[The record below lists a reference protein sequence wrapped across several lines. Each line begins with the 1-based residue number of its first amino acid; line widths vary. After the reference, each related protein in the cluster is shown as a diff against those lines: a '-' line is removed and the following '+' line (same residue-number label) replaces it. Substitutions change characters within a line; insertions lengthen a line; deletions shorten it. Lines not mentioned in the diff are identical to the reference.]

1 MVVRR
6 REFFASAAG
15 LLMAGKAALSEPAT
29 VHYRRPPPYEP
40 YIPLIEPGRDEFAEE
55 KAALELTARVREW
68 WKANGGRGEA
78 RFYALGGNLVRF
90 EIKSPAEYRTGLW
103 KVELRGERVASVT
116 TVEEDVARSSKR
128 LFRDVTGAVFD
139 GVRSFE
145 EQLSR
150 GIPYWVARID
160 PAAGIDIYGSNGIAA
175 GDIDND
181 GVDELYICQPGGLPN
196 RLYKNA
202 GGRFVDISAKAGVDI
217 LDDSSCAL
225 FLDVR
230 NIGRQDLVLLRANGP
245 ALFLNNGDGVFRLKG
260 DAFQF
265 RTPPQGGFTGMAA
278 ADYDRDGKLDLYL
291 CCYLFFQSEA
301 QYRYPV
307 PYHDARNGPPNFL
320 FHNGLDADG
329 NGAFTDVTAEVGLNH
344 NNDRFSF
351 APAWCDYDGDGW
363 PELYVANDFGRN
375 NLYKNENGKFRDI
388 AAEAGVE
395 DIGPGMS
402 AAWFDY
408 DGDGRPDLYVSN
420 MWSDAGQ
427 RVTRSPAFKSRTS
440 AELREAYRRHAKGN
454 SLYRNRGDGSFT
466 ETGAAERVE
475 AGRWAWSSDG
485 HDFDCDG
492 TPEIFVTCGMMTH
505 GREPDMN
512 SFFWRQVVAKSPI
525 DARPA
530 AAYESGWNAI
540 NQFIREGYSWNGR
553 EPNVFFVRRDGRYR
567 DWSGVSGLDCADD
580 SRAFAVT
587 DLTGDGALD
596 LVVKSRLGPQVRVF
610 ANQCAGARRRMV
622 FRLRGTKSNR
632 DAIGARVNVDG
643 QVKWLSAGAGY
654 LSQHTKKLHF
664 GLGGRTVAQTV
675 KITWP
680 SGLEQTLGPLESG
693 FEYTVVEGSAELSK
707 VPLRPR
713 FRFPERIPPVSADNR
728 PALESTWLLEPI
740 PLPDQR
746 KGPGLATIGVRES
759 GDTLA
764 AYSLFRRYLFEH
776 RADLEL
782 PLYLLVDERGRARK
796 IYAQQ
801 PGAAQ
806 VAQDLAAPAR
816 PLPFAGRYL
825 VEPRRNL
832 FKIGAALLWSG
843 YAEQALPYLEAELE
857 RTPRNVRIM
866 VLVAQIHLEA
876 QRTRQARRVLEQA
889 LAIDPASAEAWNE
902 LGGVEMAEGNP
913 KAAIERYRKALDIK
927 SDLPY
932 ALLNL
937 AQAYAELGDHSSA
950 EKFFARALEADPE
963 SAEAANG
970 LGLALANQNRL
981 DEAKRAF
988 ERAIE
993 IRRDYA
999 SAINNLGVLY
1009 TTRGDANSA
1018 IAAFRYGIQVAPDED
1033 LLYLN
1038 LGRIYVNRGER
1049 DQARRVIE
1057 QWLERKPGSETA
1069 RKALRALEA
1078 ER

>member
-1 MVVRR
+1 VRR
-6 REFFASAAG
+6 REFLAAAAG
-15 LLMAGKAALSEPAT
+15 LLIAGKPSLSEPVK

-40 YIPLIEPGRDEFAEE
+40 YIPLIEPGRDEFPEE
-55 KAALELTARVREW
+55 KSALQVAARVREW
-68 WKANGGRGEA
+68 WNAQGGRGEA
-78 RFYALGGNLVRF
+78 RFYLLPDNLVRF
-90 EIKSPAEYRTGLW
+90 EIKSPGEYRTGLW
-103 KVELRGERVASVT
+103 KLELKGEQIARVT
-116 TVEEDVARSSKR
+116 TVEEDVAKSAKP
-128 LFRDVTGAVFD
+128 LFRDVTGAVFE
-139 GVRSFE
+139 GVQSFH

-150 GIPYWVARID
+150 GIPCWVARID
-160 PAAGIDIYGSNGIAA
+160 PAAGIDIYGSNGLAA

-181 GVDELYICQPGGLPN
+181 GIDELYVCQPGGLPN
-196 RLYKNA
+196 RLYKNVD
-202 GGRFVDISAKAGVDI
+202 GRFVDISEKAGLDI

-245 ALFLNNGDGVFRLKG
+245 ALFLNNGDGTFRLKG

-265 RTPPQGGFTGMAA
+265 KTQPQGGFTGMAA
-278 ADYDRDGKLDLYL
+278 ADYNLDGKLDLYL
-291 CCYLFFQSEA
+291 CSYLFFQSEA

-320 FHNGLDADG
+320 FRNGLDAEG
-329 NGAFTDVTAEVGLNH
+329 NGAFIDVTAEAGLNH

-363 PELYVANDFGRN
+363 PDLYVANDFGRN
-375 NLYKNENGKFRDI
+375 NLYKNDNGKFRDI
-388 AAEAGVE
+388 AAEARVE

-408 DGDGRPDLYVSN
+408 DRDGRPDLYVSN

-427 RVTRSPAFKSRTS
+427 RVTRSHAFQPAQSGGLS
-440 AELREAYRRHAKGN
+440 EAYRRHTKGN
-454 SLYRNRGDGSFT
+454 SLYCNRGDGSFA
-466 ETGAAERVE
+466 ETGADERVE
-475 AGRWAWSSDG
+475 GGRWAWSSDA

-492 TPEIFVTCGMMTH
+492 APEIFVTCGMMTNS
-505 GREPDMN
+505 REPDMS
-512 SFFWRQVVAKSPI
+512 SFFWRQVVAKSPV
-525 DARPA
+525 DAKPA

-540 NQFIREGYSWNGR
+540 NQFIREGYSWNGH
-553 EPNVFFVRRDGRYR
+553 EPNVFFVRCDGRYR
-567 DWSGVSGLDCADD
+567 DYSGVSGLDVAEDG
-580 SRAFAVT
+580 RAFTVT

-596 LVVKSRLGPQVRVF
+596 LVLKSRLGPQVRVF
-610 ANQCAGARRRMV
+610 ENQCAGARNRIV

-632 DAIGARVNVDG
+632 DAIGARVDVDG
-643 QVKWLSAGAGY
+643 QVKWMSAGSGY

-664 GLGGRTVAQTV
+664 GIGDRTSIRKMKV
-675 KITWP
+675 TWP
-680 SGLEQTLGPLESG
+680 SGLEQAFGPLDAG
-693 FEYTVVEGSAELSK
+693 FEYTVEEGSADFK
-707 VPLRPR
+707 KIALRAR
-713 FRFPERIPPVSADNR
+713 FKFPETVAAVPTDNR
-728 PALESTWLLEPI
+728 PALESTWFLEPI
-740 PLPDQR
+740 PLPDPR
-746 KGPGLATIGVRES
+746 RGPGLVSITSRES
-759 GDTLA
+759 AETLA
-764 AYSLFRRYLFEH
+764 AYSLFRRYLFEW

-782 PLYLLVDERGRARK
+782 PLYLLVDEKGRARK
-796 IYAQQ
+796 IYASQ
-801 PGAAQ
+801 PTAAQ
-806 VAQDLAAPAR
+806 VDKDIALPAR
-816 PLPFAGRYL
+816 PLPFKGRYL

-843 YAEQALPYLEAELE
+843 YSEQALPYLEAELE
-857 RTPRNVRIM
+857 RTPRNVRTM

-876 QRTRQARRVLEQA
+876 KRTQEARRVLQQA
-889 LAIDPASAEAWNE
+889 IAIDPASAEAWNE

-913 KAAIERYRKALDIK
+913 KRAIERYLKALDIK
-927 SDLPY
+927 SDLTY
-932 ALLNL
+932 AMLNA
-937 AQAYAELGDHSSA
+937 AQAYAELGDHASA
-950 EKFFARALEADPE
+950 ERFFTRALETDPQ

-1009 TTRGDANSA
+1009 TTRGDTNNA

-1038 LGRIYVNRGER
+1038 LGRVYVNRGER

-1057 QWLERKPGSETA
+1057 QWLERKPGNETA
-1069 RKALRALEA
+1069 NKALRALDG

>member
-1 MVVRR
+1 MRR
-6 REFFASAAG
+6 REFLAAAG
-15 LLMAGKAALSEPAT
+15 AFLLADKPALSEPAKI
-29 VHYRRPPPYEP
+29 HYRRPPPYEP
-40 YIPLIEPGRDEFAEE
+40 YIPLIGPGRDEFPEE
-55 KAALELTARVREW
+55 KTAAELAARVREW
-68 WKANGGRGEA
+68 WKAEGGRGEA
-78 RFYALGGNLVRF
+78 RFYALPDNLVRF
-90 EIKSPAEYRTGLW
+90 EIKSPGEYRTGVW
-103 KVELRGERVASVT
+103 KIELKGEHIARVT
-116 TVEEDVARSSKR
+116 IVEEDVAKCAEP
-128 LFRDVTGAVFD
+128 LFRDVTGALFE
-139 GVRSFE
+139 GVTSFQ

-160 PAAGIDIYGSNGIAA
+160 PGAGIDIYGSNGIAA

-181 GVDELYICQPGGLPN
+181 GVDELYVCQPGGLPN
-196 RLYKNA
+196 RLYKNV
-202 GGRFVDISAKAGVDI
+202 GGRFVDMSEKAGVDV

-225 FLDVR
+225 FLDLR
-230 NIGRQDLVLLRANGP
+230 NIGCQDLILLRANGP
-245 ALFLNNGDGVFRLKG
+245 ALFLNNGDGTFRLKG

-265 RTPPQGGFTGMAA
+265 KAQPQGGFTGMAA

-329 NGAFTDVTAEVGLNH
+329 NGSFTDVTAETGLNH

-363 PELYVANDFGRN
+363 PDLYVANDFGRN
-375 NLYKNENGKFRDI
+375 NFYKNDRGRFRDL

-408 DGDGRPDLYVSN
+408 DGDGRADLYVSN

-427 RVTRSPAFKSRTS
+427 RVTRSPAFQPVKSGG
-440 AELREAYRRHAKGN
+440 LRESYRRHTKGN
-454 SLYRNRGDGSFT
+454 SLYRNRGDGSFA

-475 AGRWAWSSDG
+475 AGRWAWSSDA

-492 TPEIFVTCGMMTH
+492 TLEIFVTCGMMTNS
-505 GREPDMN
+505 REPDMS
-512 SFFWRQVVAKSPI
+512 SFFWRQVVAKSPT
-525 DARPA
+525 DAKPA

-540 NQFIREGYSWNGR
+540 NQFIREGYSWNGH
-553 EPNVFFVRRDGRYR
+553 EPNVFFVRRDGCYH
-567 DWSGVSGLDCADD
+567 DYSGVSGLDFAEDG
-580 SRAFAVT
+580 RAFAVT

-596 LVVKSRLGPQVRVF
+596 LVLKSRLGPQVRVF
-610 ANQCAGARRRMV
+610 ANQCAGARNRIV
-622 FRLRGTKSNR
+622 LRLCGTKSNR
-632 DAIGARVNVDG
+632 DAIGARLDVDG
-643 QVKWLSAGAGY
+643 QVKWLSAGSGY

-664 GLGGRTVAQTV
+664 GIGDRTAVRTV

-680 SGLEQTLGPLESG
+680 SGLEQTLGPLEAG
-693 FEYTVVEGSAELSK
+693 FEYTVVEGSAELK
-707 VPLRPR
+707 KAGLTQR
-713 FRFPERIPPVSADNR
+713 FRFPENVSPVLADNR
-728 PALESTWLLEPI
+728 PALESAWFSEPI
-740 PLPDQR
+740 PLPDAR
-746 KGPGLATIGVRES
+746 RGPGLVTITSRES
-759 GDTLA
+759 AATLA
-764 AYSLFRRYLFEH
+764 AYSLFRRYLFEY

-782 PLYLLVDERGRARK
+782 PLYLLVDEKGRARK
-796 IYAQQ
+796 IYASQ
-801 PGAAQ
+801 PSEAQ
-806 VAQDLAAPAR
+806 VEKDIASPAR
-816 PLPFAGRYL
+816 PLPFKGRYL
-825 VEPRRNL
+825 AEPRRNL

-843 YAEQALPYLEAELE
+843 YSDQALPYLEADLR
-857 RTPRNVRIM
+857 RTPRNVRTM

-876 QRTRQARRVLEQA
+876 KRTHQARRVLDQA

-913 KAAIERYRKALDIK
+913 KGAIERYLKALDIK

-932 ALLNL
+932 ALLNV
-937 AQAYAELGDHSSA
+937 AQAYAELGDHANA
-950 EKFFARALEADPE
+950 EKFFTRALETDPQ

-1009 TTRGDANSA
+1009 TTRGDTNNA

-1038 LGRIYVNRGER
+1038 LGRVYVNRGER

-1057 QWLERKPGSETA
+1057 QWLERKPGNETA
-1069 RKALRALEA
+1069 RKALRALDG